1 MKKLITM
8 IAALLLTLTASAQF
22 EQDKVYIG
30 GALSGFNLSYSGLDK
45 FNFGA
50 QAHAGYLVEDN
61 LMLLGTVNYQH
72 NGTVLYIAWYSQ

>member
-30 GALSGFNLSYSGLDK
+30 GALSGFNLSYSGLD
-45 FNFGA
+45 
-50 QAHAGYLVEDN
+50 
-61 LMLLGTVNYQH
+61 
-72 NGTVLYIAWYSQ
+72 